1 MAKEQRLIDAYT
13 LAEEIEELRITVAGK
28 PAKWNDA
35 KHSVLRVIAEQ
46 ADVDAVKVVRC
57 KDCKHLV
64 LTKDGEHN
72 PNDCV
77 CDYWMCDGLTDDDFC
92 SYGERRTDN
101 G

>member
-13 LAEEIEELRITVAGK
+13 LAEEIEALRITVAGK

-35 KHSVLRVIAEQ
+35 KHSALRVIAEQ
-46 ADVDAVKVVRC
+46 ADVDAAPVVRC
-57 KDCKHLV
+57 RDCKHLV
-64 LTKDGEHN
+64 LTEDGEHN

-77 CDYWMCDGLTDDDFC
+77 CDYWMHDGLTDDDFC

-101 G
+101 A